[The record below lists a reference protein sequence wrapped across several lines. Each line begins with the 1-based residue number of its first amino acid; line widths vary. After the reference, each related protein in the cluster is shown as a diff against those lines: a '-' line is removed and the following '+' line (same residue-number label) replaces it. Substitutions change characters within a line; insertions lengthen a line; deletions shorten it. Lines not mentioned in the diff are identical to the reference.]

1 MRRRVHKLMTSVA
14 IAVATAFT
22 AGVIA
27 TTSTVVFADPSP
39 PFIPADADWLTTVNY
54 YRQMSAL
61 APVGVDVGFSDGA
74 YNHSCYMLQNGI
86 SHDEIPG
93 LPGYTPSGDLA
104 GNNGNVAVSSAYN
117 TTARSHIELWM
128 TGPFHAIGV
137 LRPNLKTVG
146 FGKCDNTATSPWRSG
161 ATLDVLRG
169 LGPSVA
175 QASPILFPG
184 DGTTTNLDRFVVES
198 PNPLTFCGWT
208 GAAGLPILALM
219 PEGLGGQP
227 TATIS
232 GPTGPLEVCVLSQY
246 NTTSTAQAIL
256 GGNNSV
262 VVIPRNPLTAG
273 TYQVSVSTSART
285 VPWSFTVDAA
295 AAIGVQPVP
304 TTVPLGVGGGLQ
316 PIVPDRLVDT
326 RLNLGAT
333 RLFASVSKRIQI
345 AGRGGVPN
353 GSQAVSA
360 NFTVTESN
368 GGSYLSVWNCS
379 ADRPTVSTLNFDSA
393 ETVPNGASVPLD
405 ATGGLCVFSPVST
418 DLIIDVNGYYTAS
431 ATGRFA
437 PVVPTRLMDTRIGIG
452 APTRLTA
459 GSTTA
464 LTVAGTAGVPV
475 GASAVMLNVTS
486 IYPSAPGFVTVYPCN
501 AARPTASSL
510 NPSPWRIR
518 PNNVVAPVAPDGT
531 VCVFTFTD
539 VDLVVDV
546 TGYVNGSAAQT
557 YVPAAPFRLI
567 DTRDRFRPELHAG
580 TGGSEVA
587 QGQTLVIQVAGIRGI
602 ASSAK
607 AVSANFT
614 AVGAV
619 SPGFLTVWQCGALPT
634 TSTVNFEISDAI
646 ANGAHLALSAAGQ
659 LCVYVSTSTHVIIDV
674 NGWWS

>member
-74 YNHSCYMLQNGI
+74 YKHSCYMLQNGI

-232 GPTGPLEVCVLSQY
+232 GPTGPLEVCVCCL
-246 NTTSTAQAIL
+246 NTTRQAL
-256 GGNNSV
+256 LK
-262 VVIPRNPLTAG
+262 RF
-273 TYQVSVSTSART
+273 SA
-285 VPWSFTVDAA
+285 A
-295 AAIGVQPVP
+295 
-304 TTVPLGVGGGLQ
+304 
-316 PIVPDRLVDT
+316 
-326 RLNLGAT
+326 
-333 RLFASVSKRIQI
+333 
-345 AGRGGVPN
+345 
-353 GSQAVSA
+353 
-360 NFTVTESN
+360 
-368 GGSYLSVWNCS
+368 
-379 ADRPTVSTLNFDSA
+379 
-393 ETVPNGASVPLD
+393 
-405 ATGGLCVFSPVST
+405 
-418 DLIIDVNGYYTAS
+418 
-431 ATGRFA
+431 
-437 PVVPTRLMDTRIGIG
+437 
-452 APTRLTA
+452 
-459 GSTTA
+459 TTA
-464 LTVAGTAGVPV
+464 L
-475 GASAVMLNVTS
+475 
-486 IYPSAPGFVTVYPCN
+486 
-501 AARPTASSL
+501 SSFL
-510 NPSPWRIR
+510 EIR
-518 PNNVVAPVAPDGT
+518 
-531 VCVFTFTD
+531 
-539 VDLVVDV
+539 
-546 TGYVNGSAAQT
+546 
-557 YVPAAPFRLI
+557 
-567 DTRDRFRPELHAG
+567 
-580 TGGSEVA
+580 
-587 QGQTLVIQVAGIRGI
+587 
-602 ASSAK
+602 
-607 AVSANFT
+607 
-614 AVGAV
+614 
-619 SPGFLTVWQCGALPT
+619 
-634 TSTVNFEISDAI
+634 
-646 ANGAHLALSAAGQ
+646 
-659 LCVYVSTSTHVIIDV
+659 
-674 NGWWS
+674 